1 VWAIWFCAVGV
12 VILLSSG
19 LGRTRFFGLLGFLPL
34 LVVPAPLMQEGA
46 FTLHVLD
53 VGQGLAVI
61 AQTRHHA
68 ILYDAGVKYPS
79 GFDVGSA
86 IVVPF
91 LRQQQ
96 ITRLNAVVASHDNL
110 DHVGGMPSVLS
121 VYPAKRR
128 YSSAGFYAGSE
139 PCAAGAS
146 WQWDEVR
153 FSFLY
158 PAPGNAG
165 TDNNDSCVLKIESRF
180 GSALLTGD
188 IEREAER
195 RLLEKAKASMHG
207 VDVLLVPHHGSRTS
221 STEEFIQSIDPALAI
236 ISAGYL
242 NRFKHPHPQ
251 VVKRYAAHNVRL
263 LNTAD
268 SGWIKINFDQQG
280 VNAISWR
287 EIYKRYWLTLKN

>member
-1 VWAIWFCAVGV
+1 VITLADTLLSWLWPLLEWLSNLSFSVWRSPAPAVWAVWFCAAGV
-12 VILLSSG
+12 VILLRPG
-19 LGRTRFFGLLGFLPL
+19 LGRARFVGLLGFLPL
-34 LVVPAPLMQEGA
+34 FIVPAPLMQEAA

-53 VGQGLAVI
+53 VGQGLAVVVET
-61 AQTRHHA
+61 QHHSL
-68 ILYDAGVKYPS
+68 LYDAGVKYPS

-110 DHVGGMPSVLS
+110 DHVGGMPSVLTA
-121 VYPAKRR
+121 YPATRR
-128 YSSAGFYAGSE
+128 YSSAGFYADSE

-158 PAPGNAG
+158 PASGNKG

-195 RLLEKAKASMHG
+195 RLLEEAKGSLYG

-221 STEEFIQSIDPALAI
+221 STEAFIRSMDPP
-236 ISAGYL
+236 
-242 NRFKHPHPQ
+242 R
-251 VVKRYAAHNVRL
+251 
-263 LNTAD
+263 
-268 SGWIKINFDQQG
+268 
-280 VNAISWR
+280 
-287 EIYKRYWLTLKN
+287 